1 MAEYEYLPSPIG
13 IGRFNSMQNV
23 ILPDELL
30 RSFSSKSFRISE
42 ASTPASTFQ
51 LPDTMSFEDLPAT
64 DANPGNESAGKRT
77 RGGEG
82 YG

>member
-1 MAEYEYLPSPIG
+1 MHG
-13 IGRFNSMQNV
+13 V

-30 RSFSSKSFRISE
+30 SLQRSFSSKSFRISG

-51 LPDTMSFEDLPAT
+51 LPDAMSFEDLPAT
-64 DANPGNESAGKRT
+64 DANPGNESAGKRI
-77 RGGEG
+77 RGGGEG